1 MRTANQIAAEM
12 LKVHP
17 MVFRNSVG
25 MAMNPKT
32 GKKFRYGLHKGSSD
46 WIGFTDTQI
55 LGLWDD
61 VPIFTCCEIKT
72 YGDTLKP
79 DQRKWNK
86 IMLSHN
92 AVVEVWTEDKQGRI
106 VVKTGEEIC

>member
-12 LKVHP
+12 LRIHP
-17 MVFRNSVG
+17 MVFRNNVG

-32 GKKFRYGLHKGSSD
+32 GKKFRYGLMKGSAD
-46 WIGFTDTQI
+46 FIGWTTLTINGYKYAVFTSI
-55 LGLWDD
+55 
-61 VPIFTCCEIKT
+61 EIKT

-79 DQRKWNK
+79 AQRKWNR
-86 IMLSHN
+86 
-92 AVVEVWTEDKQGRI
+92 AVLRDGGIAEVYTEDKQGRI